1 MSSHL
6 ATSTVGSTPPIEI
19 EPQDWAVVT
28 HILQEQVPTLEV
40 WAFGSR
46 AKRSAK
52 PYSDLDLALI
62 TQKPLSLEKLANLSE
77 AFDTSDL
84 PIRVD
89 VVDWASASETFRKI
103 IAKDK
108 VVVQQADNNGL
119 GRSAIR

>member
-1 MSSHL
+1 MNSHH
-6 ATSTVGSTPPIEI
+6 ATGTVGSTPPIEI

-28 HILQEQVPTLEV
+28 RILQEQVPTLEV

-46 AKRSAK
+46 ARHCAK

-62 TQKPLSLEKLANLSE
+62 TPAPLSLDKLANLSE

-89 VVDWASASETFRKI
+89 VVDWASTSETFRKI
-103 IAKDK
+103 IAQDK
-108 VVVQQADNNGL
+108 VVVQQAENNGL
-119 GRSAIR
+119 DRSAMR

>member
-1 MSSHL
+1 MSSQL
-6 ATSTVGSTPPIEI
+6 ATSTVGNTPPIDI
-19 EPQDWAVVT
+19 EPQDWAVVM

-46 AKRSAK
+46 ARHCAK

-62 TQKPLSLEKLANLSE
+62 TPVPLSLEKLANLSE

-89 VVDWASASETFRKI
+89 VVDWASTSETFRKI
-103 IAKDK
+103 IAQDK

-119 GRSAIR
+119 D